1 MFNWIILPE
10 YMDTKEMFTDAI
22 NSNVAYVIGSAF
34 YIEENLGRNTMR
46 LNFSFPKDEEINMGV
61 KILSEVIRRWI

>member
-1 MFNWIILPE
+1 MPKECKWTRPQGGMFNWIILPE

-34 YIEENLGRNTMR
+34 YIEIKSRKEYDEIEFL
-46 LNFSFPKDEEINMGV
+46 LPK
-61 KILSEVIRRWI
+61 R